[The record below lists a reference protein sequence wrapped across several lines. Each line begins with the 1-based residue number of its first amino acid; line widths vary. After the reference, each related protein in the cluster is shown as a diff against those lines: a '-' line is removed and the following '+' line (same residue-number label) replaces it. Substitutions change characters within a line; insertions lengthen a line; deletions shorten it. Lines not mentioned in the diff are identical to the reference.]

1 MIDQQEFQFSR
12 ACDYKDADN
21 VDENCSGKIKH
32 VFIKLKTEKLMATF
46 EQNDV
51 E

>member
-21 VDENCSGKIKH
+21 VDENCSGKVRTRLGI
-32 VFIKLKTEKLMATF
+32 EEP
-46 EQNDV
+46 EQV
-51 E
+51 ET